1 MNDTF
6 IQPSEQPAAAMAGA
20 AGARG
25 WPGSQVD
32 LVPID
37 NLVPA
42 ARNARTH
49 SHRQISVIAD
59 LMLSYGFTNPV
70 LCDEAGEIIAG
81 HGRVLAAAV
90 MPTRCAAMC
99 SGSRPSSA

>member
-1 MNDTF
+1 MNDTLN
-6 IQPSEQPAAAMAGA
+6 QPVDQQAAAMAGA

-25 WPGSQVD
+25 WPGSRVD

-49 SHRQISVIAD
+49 SNRQISVIAD

-81 HGRVLAAAV
+81 HGRVLAAAGQ
-90 MPTRCAAMC
+90 PPAW
-99 SGSRPSSA
+99 P